1 MNDKYAILD
10 AQGGWLLNLV
20 VWDGNLENWQPPD
33 GTIAKLASDIDFST
47 LPINPS
53 EQVIY

>member
-20 VWDGNLENWQPPD
+20 VWDGNIETWQPPI
-33 GTIAKLASDIDFST
+33 GTKAVLASQVDFEN
-47 LPINPS
+47 LP
-53 EQVIY
+53 EQDSNG